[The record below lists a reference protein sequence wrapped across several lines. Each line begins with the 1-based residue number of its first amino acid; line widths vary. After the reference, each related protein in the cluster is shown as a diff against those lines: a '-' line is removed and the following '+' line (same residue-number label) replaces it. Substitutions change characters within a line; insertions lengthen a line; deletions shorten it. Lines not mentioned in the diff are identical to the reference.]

1 MKKQRLSVAIA
12 VLAAGLLLA
21 GCSSKVT
28 KTDQYSGFL
37 SDYSKLQE
45 TTSPSG
51 HKTLR
56 WIDPSYKESNYRGLY
71 FQPVVYFPAEKPT
84 ARVSQDTLNKIKAYA
99 TQRIKAALQD
109 RFTILPSP
117 AGKRVLVAKLAI
129 TAVSAE
135 DEDMK
140 FYEVVPVAAVVASTM
155 AASGH
160 RTQNTTLYI
169 EGELIDQD
177 TGKTVLEVVRKTY
190 GKTVNNDSTPVTAE
204 EVKAAIDDVVT
215 DITNF
220 PKQG

>member
-1 MKKQRLSVAIA
+1 MKKQRTCVAMAALTVVLS
-12 VLAAGLLLA
+12 LA

-28 KTDQYSGFL
+28 QTDQYSGFL

-56 WIDPSYKESNYRGLY
+56 WIDPNYKESNYRGIY
-71 FQPVVYFPAEKPT
+71 FQPVIYFPAEKPT
-84 ARVSQDTLNKIKAYA
+84 ARVSQATLDKIKAYS
-99 TQRIKAALQD
+99 TQRIKTALQN
-109 RFTILPSP
+109 RFTILQSP
-117 AGKRVLVAKLAI
+117 KGSHVLVAKLAI

-135 DEDMK
+135 NEDMK
-140 FYEVVPVAAVVASTM
+140 FYEVVPVAAVLASTM
-155 AASGH
+155 AVSGY

-177 TGKTVLEVVRKTY
+177 TGKTVIEVARKAY
-190 GKTVNNDSTPVTAE
+190 GKTVSNDSKPVTAE
-204 EVKAAIDDVVT
+204 EVKAAIDDIVT
-215 DITNF
+215 DITDF

>member
-1 MKKQRLSVAIA
+1 MKKPRLSVAMA

-28 KTDQYSGFL
+28 QTSQYSGFL

-84 ARVSQDTLNKIKAYA
+84 ARVSQETLNKIKAYA
-99 TQRIKAALQD
+99 TQRIKTALQN
-109 RFTILPSP
+109 RFTILPNP
-117 AGKRVLVAKLAI
+117 AGSRVLVAKLAI

-135 DEDMK
+135 NEDMK

-155 AASGH
+155 AATGH

-177 TGKTVLEVVRKTY
+177 TGKTVMEVVRKAY
-190 GKTVNNDSTPVTAE
+190 GKTVSNDSSPVTAE
-204 EVKAAIDDVVT
+204 DVKAAIDDIVT

>member
-1 MKKQRLSVAIA
+1 MKKQRLGVAMA

-71 FQPVVYFPAEKPT
+71 FAPVVYFPAEKPT
-84 ARVSQDTLNKIKAYA
+84 TRVSQDTLNKIKAYA
-99 TQRIKAALQD
+99 SQRIKTALQD
-109 RFTILPSP
+109 RFTVLNSP
-117 AGKRVLVAKLAI
+117 AGSRVLVAKLAI

-135 DEDMK
+135 NEDMK

-177 TGKTVLEVVRKTY
+177 TGKTVLGVARKAY
-190 GKTVNNDSTPVTAE
+190 GKTVSNDSSPVTAE
-204 EVKAAIDDVVT
+204 DVKAAIDDMVK

>member
-1 MKKQRLSVAIA
+1 MKKQRLSVAMA

-28 KTDQYSGFL
+28 QTSQYSGFL

-84 ARVSQDTLNKIKAYA
+84 ARVSQDTLNKIKTYA
-99 TQRIKAALQD
+99 TQRIKTALQN

-117 AGKRVLVAKLAI
+117 TGSHVLVAKLAI

-135 DEDMK
+135 NEDMK

-155 AASGH
+155 AATGH
-160 RTQNTTLYI
+160 RTQNTALYI

-177 TGKTVLEVVRKTY
+177 TGKTVMEVVRKAY
-190 GKTVNNDSTPVTAE
+190 GKTVNNDSTPVTADD
-204 EVKAAIDDVVT
+204 VKAAIDDIVT

>member
-1 MKKQRLSVAIA
+1 MKKQHLSVAA
-12 VLAAGLLLA
+12 ALLAAGLLVT
-21 GCSSKVT
+21 GCSSKIT
-28 KTDQYSGFL
+28 KTDQYSGYL

-45 TTSPSG
+45 TTSASG

-56 WIDPSYKESNYRGLY
+56 WLDPNYKESNYRGLY
-71 FQPVVYFPAEKPT
+71 FRPVVYFPAEKPT
-84 ARVSQDTLNKIKAYA
+84 ARVSQETLNKIKAYA
-99 TQRIKAALQD
+99 TQRIKTALQN
-109 RFTILPSP
+109 RFTILKSP
-117 AGKRVLVAKLAI
+117 AGPRVLVAKLAI

-155 AASGH
+155 AATGH

-177 TGKTVLEVVRKTY
+177 TGKTVMEVVRKAY
-190 GKTVNNDSTPVTAE
+190 GKTVSNDSTPVTE
-204 EVKAAIDDVVT
+204 EDVKSAIDDIVT
-215 DITNF
+215 DIINF

>member
-1 MKKQRLSVAIA
+1 MA

-28 KTDQYSGFL
+28 QTSQYSGFL

-56 WIDPSYKESNYRGLY
+56 WVDPSYKESTIAVSISTGG
-71 FQPVVYFPAEKPT
+71 YFPAEKPT
-84 ARVSQDTLNKIKAYA
+84 ARVSRDTLNKIKAYA
-99 TQRIKAALQD
+99 TQRIKTALQN

-117 AGKRVLVAKLAI
+117 TGLRVLVAKLAI

-135 DEDMK
+135 NEDMK

-155 AASGH
+155 AATGH
-160 RTQNTTLYI
+160 RTQKYRA
-169 EGELIDQD
+169 
-177 TGKTVLEVVRKTY
+177 VY
-190 GKTVNNDSTPVTAE
+190 
-204 EVKAAIDDVVT
+204 
-215 DITNF
+215 
-220 PKQG
+220 

>member
-1 MKKQRLSVAIA
+1 
-12 VLAAGLLLA
+12 
-21 GCSSKVT
+21 
-28 KTDQYSGFL
+28 L

-56 WIDPSYKESNYRGLY
+56 WVDPSYKESNYRGIY

-99 TQRIKAALQD
+99 TQRIKTALQN

-117 AGKRVLVAKLAI
+117 TGSRVLVAKLAI

-135 DEDMK
+135 NEDMK

-155 AASGH
+155 AATGH
-160 RTQNTTLYI
+160 RTQNTALYI

-177 TGKTVLEVVRKTY
+177 TGKTVMEVVRKAY
-190 GKTVNNDSTPVTAE
+190 GKTVNNDSTPVTADD
-204 EVKAAIDDVVT
+204 VKAAIDDIVT
-215 DITNF
+215 DITQF

>member
-1 MKKQRLSVAIA
+1 MKKQRLGVAMA

-71 FQPVVYFPAEKPT
+71 FEPVVYFPAEKPT
-84 ARVSQDTLNKIKAYA
+84 TRVSQDTLNKIKAYA
-99 TQRIKAALQD
+99 SQRIKTALQD
-109 RFTILPSP
+109 RFTVLNSP
-117 AGKRVLVAKLAI
+117 AGSRVLVAKLAI

-135 DEDMK
+135 NEDMK

-160 RTQNTTLYI
+160 TTLYI

-177 TGKTVLEVVRKTY
+177 TGKTVLEVARKAY
-190 GKTVNNDSTPVTAE
+190 GKTVSNDSSPVTAE
-204 EVKAAIDDVVT
+204 DVKAAIDDMVK

>member
-1 MKKQRLSVAIA
+1 
-12 VLAAGLLLA
+12 LA
-21 GCSSKVT
+21 GCASKVT

-56 WIDPSYKESNYRGLY
+56 WIDPTYKESNYRGLY
-71 FQPVVYFPAEKPT
+71 FPPVVYFPAEKPT

-99 TQRIKAALQD
+99 TQRIKTALED
-109 RFTILPSP
+109 RFTILKSP
-117 AGKRVLVAKLAI
+117 AGSRVLIAKIAI

-155 AASGH
+155 AATGH
-160 RTQNTTLYI
+160 RTQNTTLYL

-177 TGKTVLEVVRKTY
+177 TGKTVLEVARKAY
-190 GKTVNNDSTPVTAE
+190 GKTVSNDSTPVTEAD
-204 EVKAAIDDVVT
+204 VKAAIDDMVK

>member
-1 MKKQRLSVAIA
+1 MKKPRLGVAMA

-28 KTDQYSGFL
+28 QTSQYSGFL

-84 ARVSQDTLNKIKAYA
+84 ARVSQETLNKIKAYA
-99 TQRIKAALQD
+99 TQRIKTALQN

-117 AGKRVLVAKLAI
+117 AGSRVLVAKLAI

-135 DEDMK
+135 NEDMK

-155 AASGH
+155 AATGH

-177 TGKTVLEVVRKTY
+177 TGKTVMEVVRKAY
-190 GKTVNNDSTPVTAE
+190 GKTVSNDSSPVTAE
-204 EVKAAIDDVVT
+204 DVKAAIDDIVN

>member
-1 MKKQRLSVAIA
+1 MKKQRLSVAMA

-71 FQPVVYFPAEKPT
+71 FQPVVYFPTEKPT
-84 ARVSQDTLNKIKAYA
+84 TRVSQETLNKIKAYA
-99 TQRIKAALQD
+99 TQRIKTALQN

-117 AGKRVLVAKLAI
+117 AGSRVLVAKLAI

-135 DEDMK
+135 NEDMK
-140 FYEVVPVAAVVASTM
+140 FYEVMPVTAVVASTM
-155 AASGH
+155 AATGH

-177 TGKTVLEVVRKTY
+177 TGKTVMEVVRKAY
-190 GKTVNNDSTPVTAE
+190 GKTVSNDSSPVTADD
-204 EVKAAIDDVVT
+204 VKAAIDDIVT

>member
-1 MKKQRLSVAIA
+1 MQKQRLCVAMA

-37 SDYSKLQE
+37 SDYSKLRE

-71 FQPVVYFPAEKPT
+71 FQPVVYFPTEKPT
-84 ARVSQDTLNKIKAYA
+84 ARVSQETLNKIKAYA
-99 TQRIKAALQD
+99 TQRIKTALQD

-117 AGKRVLVAKLAI
+117 AGSRVLIAKIAI

-155 AASGH
+155 AATGH
-160 RTQNTTLYI
+160 RTQNTTLYL

-177 TGKTVLEVVRKTY
+177 TGKTVLEVARKAY
-190 GKTVNNDSTPVTAE
+190 GKTVSNDSTPVTE
-204 EVKAAIDDVVT
+204 TDVKAAIDDMVT

-220 PKQG
+220 PRQG

>member
-1 MKKQRLSVAIA
+1 MQKQRLCVAMA

-37 SDYSKLQE
+37 SDYSKLRE

-71 FQPVVYFPAEKPT
+71 FQPVVYFPTEKPT
-84 ARVSQDTLNKIKAYA
+84 ARVSQETLNKIKAYA
-99 TQRIKAALQD
+99 TQRIKTALQD

-117 AGKRVLVAKLAI
+117 AGSRVLIAKIAI

-155 AASGH
+155 AATGH
-160 RTQNTTLYI
+160 RTQNTTLYL

-177 TGKTVLEVVRKTY
+177 TGKTVLEVARKAY
-190 GKTVNNDSTPVTAE
+190 GKTVSNDSTPVTEAD
-204 EVKAAIDDVVT
+204 VKAAIDDMVT

-220 PKQG
+220 PRQG

>member
-1 MKKQRLSVAIA
+1 MKKPRLGVAMA

-28 KTDQYSGFL
+28 QTSQYSGFL

-84 ARVSQDTLNKIKAYA
+84 ARVSQETLNKIKAYA
-99 TQRIKAALQD
+99 TQRIKTALRN

-117 AGKRVLVAKLAI
+117 AGSRVLVAKLAI

-135 DEDMK
+135 NEDMK

-155 AASGH
+155 AATGH

-177 TGKTVLEVVRKTY
+177 TGKTVMEVVRKAY
-190 GKTVNNDSTPVTAE
+190 GKTVSNDSSPVTAE
-204 EVKAAIDDVVT
+204 DVKAAIDDIVT

>member
-1 MKKQRLSVAIA
+1 MQKQRLCVAMA
-12 VLAAGLLLA
+12 VLATGLLLA

-28 KTDQYSGFL
+28 QTEEYSGFL
-37 SDYSKLQE
+37 SDYGKLQE

-71 FQPVVYFPAEKPT
+71 FEPVVYFPAEKPT

-99 TQRIKAALQD
+99 TQRIKTALHD
-109 RFTILPSP
+109 RFTILKSP

-140 FYEVVPVAAVVASTM
+140 FYEVLPVAAVVASTM

-160 RTQNTTLYI
+160 RTQNTTLYL
-169 EGELIDQD
+169 EGELVDQD
-177 TGKTVLEVVRKTY
+177 TGKTVMEVVRKTY

>member
-1 MKKQRLSVAIA
+1 MKKQRLSVAMAI
-12 VLAAGLLLA
+12 LAAGLLLA

-28 KTDQYSGFL
+28 QTSQYSGFL

-84 ARVSQDTLNKIKAYA
+84 ARVSQDTLNKIK
-99 TQRIKAALQD
+99 
-109 RFTILPSP
+109 
-117 AGKRVLVAKLAI
+117 VAKLAI

-135 DEDMK
+135 NEDMK

-155 AASGH
+155 AATGH
-160 RTQNTTLYI
+160 RTQNTALYI

-177 TGKTVLEVVRKTY
+177 TGKTVMEVVRKAY
-190 GKTVNNDSTPVTAE
+190 GKTVNNDSTPVTADD
-204 EVKAAIDDVVT
+204 VKAAIDDIVT